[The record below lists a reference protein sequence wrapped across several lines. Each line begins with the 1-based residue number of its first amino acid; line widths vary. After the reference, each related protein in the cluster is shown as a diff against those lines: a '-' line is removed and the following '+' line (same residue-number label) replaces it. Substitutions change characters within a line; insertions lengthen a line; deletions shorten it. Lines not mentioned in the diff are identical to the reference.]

1 MNMGGNRVTSIIVA
15 SILLIAGL
23 IAGWAFISSSPQ
35 EVSGAPIIEVFDIAA
50 IQNSVQLSH
59 LSIATSEN
67 FARQKIYVISA
78 QLKNVSEKPLRMAE
92 AKMVFTDFD
101 GRPIHEYTEM
111 ILDEKQKPVPP
122 GVEFRFEVRQENL
135 PRGWNYR
142 VPITE
147 ITRLGY

>member
-1 MNMGGNRVTSIIVA
+1 MLMGENRATGIIVA
-15 SILLIAGL
+15 SILLLVGL
-23 IAGWAFISSSPQ
+23 IAGWAFISSGQQ
-35 EVSGAPIIEVFDIAA
+35 EVSSTPVREISDTAS

-67 FARQKIYVISA
+67 FARQRIYVISA
-78 QLKNVSEKPLRMAE
+78 YLKNVSDKPLRFAE
-92 AKMVFTDFD
+92 VKMTFTDFD
-101 GRPIHEYTEM
+101 GKPIHEYTDK
-111 ILDEKQKPVPP
+111 ILDKNQKPVPP

-147 ITRLGY
+147 VTKVGY